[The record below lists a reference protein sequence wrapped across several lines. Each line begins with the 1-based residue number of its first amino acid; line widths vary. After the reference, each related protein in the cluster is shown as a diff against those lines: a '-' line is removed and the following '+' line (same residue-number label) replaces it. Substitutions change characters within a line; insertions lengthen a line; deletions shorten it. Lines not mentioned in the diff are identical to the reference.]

1 MHVRFHK
8 FNVTLPFDFHFS
20 FHCIQQFL
28 HMKRWLLPTYVLVY
42 DVGKHVGTRE
52 HGKTTT
58 RRLHAQKIFDQDFL
72 IKSNYLFIT
81 FSTTHLVIVRPVIII
96 PTVYLRKKVRNYSL
110 L

>member
-1 MHVRFHK
+1 M
-8 FNVTLPFDFHFS
+8 
-20 FHCIQQFL
+20 
-28 HMKRWLLPTYVLVY
+28 PTYVLAY
-42 DVGKHVGTRE
+42 DVGKHVGRRE

-58 RRLHAQKIFDQDFL
+58 RRLYTQKIFDQDFL

-81 FSTTHLVIVRPVIII
+81 FSTTYLVIVQPVIII

>member
-58 RRLHAQKIFDQDFL
+58 RRLHAQKNFDQDFL

-81 FSTTHLVIVRPVIII
+81 FFS
-96 PTVYLRKKVRNYSL
+96 YLFGYCPACYNYSNRVL
-110 L
+110 KKES